1 MQTRLQAEARLEHE
15 AAMWETQMEADRW
28 DAEINELKAKM
39 GMLEQ
44 LSKIVNENTSQSWK
58 DPFWGAW
65 AYRHSD
71 KLELYCAAREA
82 LPETTTPLP
91 ENWLCCV
98 KPNV

>member
-44 LSKIVNENTSQSWK
+44 LSKIVNENTS
-58 DPFWGAW
+58 
-65 AYRHSD
+65 
-71 KLELYCAAREA
+71 
-82 LPETTTPLP
+82 
-91 ENWLCCV
+91 
-98 KPNV
+98 